1 MQQDF
6 FLYFSLKALNGAHAL
21 TLAAKHHSVPV
32 REGGREEKERGR
44 GGRRKGREGGREK
57 ERAREEGSRRMS
69 QFIFQVIVCAAMFK
83 LSPKFLCSYD
93 QVNRVLSLSNITRPL
108 ALS

>member
-32 REGGREEKERGR
+32 REGGR
-44 GGRRKGREGGREK
+44 RRKGREGGREK
-57 ERAREEGSRRMS
+57 ERERER
-69 QFIFQVIVCAAMFK
+69 K
-83 LSPKFLCSYD
+83 D
-93 QVNRVLSLSNITRPL
+93 QGECQNLFFR
-108 ALS
+108 

>member
-32 REGGREEKERGR
+32 REGGR
-44 GGRRKGREGGREK
+44 RRKGGVEREREGKG
-57 ERAREEGSRRMS
+57 ER
-69 QFIFQVIVCAAMFK
+69 K
-83 LSPKFLCSYD
+83 D
-93 QVNRVLSLSNITRPL
+93 QGECQNLFFR
-108 ALS
+108 

>member
-1 MQQDF
+1 MQF
-6 FLYFSLKALNGAHAL
+6 CVTKFLFLYFSLKALNGAHAL

-32 REGGREEKERGR
+32 SEGGR
-44 GGRRKGREGGREK
+44 RRKGREGGRGEK
-57 ERAREEGSRRMS
+57 EREREEGSRRMS

-93 QVNRVLSLSNITRPL
+93 QVNRVLNLSNITRPL

>member
-32 REGGREEKERGR
+32 REGGR
-44 GGRRKGREGGREK
+44 RRKGGEGGREK
-57 ERAREEGSRRMS
+57 EREREEGSRRMS
-69 QFIFQVIVCAAMFK
+69 KFIFQVIVCAAMFK

>member
-6 FLYFSLKALNGAHAL
+6 FFYFSLKALNGAHAL

-32 REGGREEKERGR
+32 REGGREKERGS
-44 GGRRKGREGGREK
+44 GEGERRKG
-57 ERAREEGSRRMS
+57 REEGSRRMS
-69 QFIFQVIVCAAMFK
+69 KFIFQVIVCAAMFK

-93 QVNRVLSLSNITRPL
+93 QVIGF
-108 ALS
+108 

>member
-32 REGGREEKERGR
+32 REGGRRRKGGEGGREEKERGR
-44 GGRRKGREGGREK
+44 GRERGEGKGERGRIK
-57 ERAREEGSRRMS
+57 ENVTIYFSGN
-69 QFIFQVIVCAAMFK
+69 C
-83 LSPKFLCSYD
+83 LCCNV
-93 QVNRVLSLSNITRPL
+93 QALAKIPLFVRP
-108 ALS
+108 SK

>member
-1 MQQDF
+1 MQF
-6 FLYFSLKALNGAHAL
+6 LCNKIFLYFSLKALNGVHAL

-32 REGGREEKERGR
+32 REGGR
-44 GGRRKGREGGREK
+44 RRKGREGGREK
-57 ERAREEGSRRMS
+57 EREREEGSRRMS
-69 QFIFQVIVCAAMFK
+69 KFIFQVIVCAAMFK

-93 QVNRVLSLSNITRPL
+93 QVNRVLNLSNITRPL